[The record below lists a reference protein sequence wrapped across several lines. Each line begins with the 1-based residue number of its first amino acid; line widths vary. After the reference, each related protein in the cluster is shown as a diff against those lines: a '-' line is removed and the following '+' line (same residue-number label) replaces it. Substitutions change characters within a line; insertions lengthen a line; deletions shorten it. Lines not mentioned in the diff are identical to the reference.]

1 MVRREE
7 EALRAREAAERAR
20 VAEDYNEDAENM
32 LREYRE
38 AKAIAIIERQR
49 AAQTRTEINT
59 SIHGLHRRVAESVQR
74 AVAREYVTLLSS
86 LKEHVKEGVDAAM
99 GRAALEGRLRVVLPK
114 DYMETM
120 KNAIIANV
128 EEKLAGVKSA
138 MDENCRRLGNLK
150 ADILAAVDEKL
161 SGRIQVGQVPV
172 QQLNP
177 PSAPHFSQPFTCDN
191 SPDVALAAA
200 ANMVERWGFAG
211 RQEMLESERRTETGG
226 EHTSVERKAQMGR
239 GEPMAVTSVGRAD
252 KDGEKANEQRAS
264 EAAEQQRRMEEVE
277 RQRALE
283 EEQRAAIEAEVAI
296 VNNPAQTIDT
306 VYARAKG
313 SNEDTRPASN
323 MSENGED
330 VVELDDDGDTD
341 DVQEIATGEEQVE
354 ERVGEGPG
362 DKARQG
368 EDLQGMPQSPAG
380 APAVVLLAPSNADA
394 APSTPLQ
401 HTATHGA
408 PLGVSVEVEVVDER
422 LRKGSEKVDNHQQVT
437 EVGQDKE
444 EEREKMAQ
452 GDPIE
457 LTGLGRSEGGAEDYG
472 VDVRCEVGE
481 VKNDAV
487 VEIQGETSNSKVA
500 ARVDEHLAKIKRAEL
515 DAHLDKMEAEEKR
528 LAIKE
533 EKEMVR
539 AEEQRRVLESERVRI
554 AAERLRLKMG

>member
-306 VYARAKG
+306 SLKPIIKQYVEEAITRALQKHGEDTEAKQCQFEKSLKEEILAAVHMKPRVEIARA
-313 SNEDTRPASN
+313 
-323 MSENGED
+323 
-330 VVELDDDGDTD
+330 
-341 DVQEIATGEEQVE
+341 
-354 ERVGEGPG
+354 
-362 DKARQG
+362 
-368 EDLQGMPQSPAG
+368 GMPQSPAG